1 MGTGFGI
8 EFDLIHNHH
17 EKAVLHAVKTHASTQ
32 PQLTEELLADID
44 CVALNRLPPRYI
56 RHEVDFAFFL
66 SDKERAETQHAID
79 EAVGFAFEFVQT
91 RAALRA
97 RA

>member
-1 MGTGFGI
+1 MGTTV
-8 EFDLIHNHH
+8 EFDSIHNHH
-17 EKAVLHAVKTHASTQ
+17 EKAVFHAVRSSAKAHPHLSN
-32 PQLTEELLADID
+32 ELLADIA

-66 SDKERAETQHAID
+66 SEKERAETQQAID
-79 EAVGFAFEFVQT
+79 EAVSFAFEFVQS
-91 RAALRA
+91 RAAMHA